1 MNLAGLR
8 AIDVRTHAVGS
19 NYPMIT
25 PDSWLADF
33 EAIPIKPNVR
43 PLILKEDAARL
54 LRLDGKA
61 A

>member
-25 PDSWLADF
+25 PDRWLADF
-33 EAIPIKPNVR
+33 EAIPIKPDVR
-43 PLILKEDAARL
+43 PLILNENAARL
-54 LRLDGKA
+54 LKLDGKA

>member
-8 AIDVRTHAVGS
+8 AIDVRTRAVGS

-25 PDSWLADF
+25 LDRRLADF
-33 EAIPIKPNVR
+33 EAIPIKPDGS
-43 PLILKEDAARL
+43 PLILKENAARL
-54 LRLDGKA
+54 LKLDGKA